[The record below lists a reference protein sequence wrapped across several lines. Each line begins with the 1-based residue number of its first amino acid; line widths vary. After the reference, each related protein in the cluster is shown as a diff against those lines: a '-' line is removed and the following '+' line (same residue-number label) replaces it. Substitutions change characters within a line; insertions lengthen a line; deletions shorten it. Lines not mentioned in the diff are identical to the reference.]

1 MDYSHALERL
11 KDGEALT
18 RRAWITEAVLEAT
31 PDAVILLKAIR
42 YAADRR
48 QPFEYGVPFVVVMT
62 ALSLPPF
69 NTQGTAR
76 KVNDR
81 TAGWIGEDKSL
92 ESGPYF
98 AHYDPATNEWQPGW
112 LPNVKDIFADDWITL

>member
-1 MDYSHALERL
+1 MDFSQAFEVL

-18 RRAWITEAVLEAT
+18 RKAWIWNTESEPAKE
-31 PDAVILLKAIR
+31 LLKTVR
-42 YAADRR
+42 FSHNRLK
-48 QPFEYGVPFVVVMT
+48 PFEYGVPFVVVMT
-62 ALSLPPF
+62 SLSLPPF

-81 TAGWIGEDKSL
+81 TAQWIGEDKSL

-112 LPNVKDIFADDWITL
+112 LPNVKDIFADDWVTL